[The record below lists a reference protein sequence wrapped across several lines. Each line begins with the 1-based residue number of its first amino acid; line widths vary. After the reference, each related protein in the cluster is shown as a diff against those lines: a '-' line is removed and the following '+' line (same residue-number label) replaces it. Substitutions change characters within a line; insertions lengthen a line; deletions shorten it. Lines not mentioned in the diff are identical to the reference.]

1 MLVLKDTSHK
11 TSFVA
16 LKRTIRVSLN
26 LIDPVTSDETR
37 TGRKRNKIPRVG
49 ELKSNNLL
57 CHGKL
62 PFGMNNIM
70 IRSRSASARKTI
82 AVNGSLIVEAE
93 KAANALEPVAAKI
106 PFAQASLIEARKL
119 VTEARMSLEGV
130 DDNDGPAES
139 SSDDTSDDS
148 GVSELHKLENQ
159 NDLIKQENKFVNGMK
174 LPPRTVNGMD
184 FYFDVSALGEKE
196 QLSMF
201 QRIENSME
209 RAYLLPSAFST
220 AQDVNGN
227 PGTNDLYISEQ
238 VVNNDQIDRIAAD
251 TTEFISA
258 EPLEDVS
265 SPANKSKMRWDL
277 QFATGKCNTWKQMLV
292 VI

>member
-1 MLVLKDTSHK
+1 MFSY
-11 TSFVA
+11 SF
-16 LKRTIRVSLN
+16 TIR
-26 LIDPVTSDETR
+26 
-37 TGRKRNKIPRVG
+37 
-49 ELKSNNLL
+49 
-57 CHGKL
+57 
-62 PFGMNNIM
+62 
-70 IRSRSASARKTI
+70 
-82 AVNGSLIVEAE
+82 SLIVEAE
-93 KAANALEPVAAKI
+93 KAANALEPVAAKN

-148 GVSELHKLENQ
+148 GVSELHKYELENQ
-159 NDLIKQENKFVNGMK
+159 NDLIKQENKSVNGMK

-196 QLSMF
+196 QLSRF

-227 PGTNDLYISEQ
+227 LGTNDLYISEQ
-238 VVNNDQIDRIAAD
+238 VINNDQIDRIAAE
-251 TTEFISA
+251 TTEVISA

-265 SPANKSKMRWDL
+265 SPANKSKMRWVR
-277 QFATGKCNTWKQMLV
+277 GRLV
-292 VI
+292 EGEE